1 LGVKGARFDHTEA
14 EGQVAWVRPSRRKD
28 DLAEGERVKD
38 SKKPP
43 NDPDDGMLFER
54 TLCLF
59 FGDEATHTAW
69 QADHPI
75 HRRNWLRKVCRLIRK
90 RIETLDMTPR
100 QKQSLLSTVGYA
112 STELGTVS
120 QPTWRLVFRL
130 LALTG
135 KLLGY
140 GSQRRALLDLV
151 SSWQKAEQ
159 GMMDDPLSGDSEAQG
174 HDAEKHVISVRRE
187 MVGLLKEK
195 GYSDVTIARVLRM
208 SKDEVQHLCGRPE

>member
-1 LGVKGARFDHTEA
+1 M
-14 EGQVAWVRPSRRKD
+14 KD
-28 DLAEGERVKD
+28 P
-38 SKKPP
+38 KKPP

-75 HRRNWLRKVCRLIRK
+75 HRRNWLMKVCRLIRK
-90 RIETLDMTPR
+90 RIDTLDTTPR
-100 QKQSLLSTVGYA
+100 QKESLLSTVGYA

-135 KLLGY
+135 KLLGC
-140 GSQRRALLDLV
+140 GSHRRALLDLV
-151 SSWQKAEQ
+151 SYWQKEERDLV
-159 GMMDDPLSGDSEAQG
+159 DDTLSGDGGSQHHE
-174 HDAEKHVISVRRE
+174 DEKDVRSVRRE
-187 MVGLLKEK
+187 MVGLLKK
-195 GYSDVTIARVLRM
+195 RGYSDAKIARVLRI
-208 SKDEVQHLCGRPE
+208 SKDDVQHLRGRPE

>member
-1 LGVKGARFDHTEA
+1 LGVKGARFDHTQA
-14 EGQVAWVRPSRRKD
+14 EGQVAWVRPKRRKD

-38 SKKPP
+38 STKPP
-43 NDPDDGMLFER
+43 NDQDDAMLFER

-112 STELGTVS
+112 STELSTVS

-135 KLLGY
+135 KLLEY

-151 SSWQKAEQ
+151 LSWQKEEQ
-159 GMMDDPLSGDSEAQG
+159 GMMDDTLKGDSESQ
-174 HDAEKHVISVRRE
+174 
-187 MVGLLKEK
+187 
-195 GYSDVTIARVLRM
+195 
-208 SKDEVQHLCGRPE
+208 P